1 MSRAAMLYKQTES
14 LTSVNS
20 SSPIELIL
28 LVYERALE
36 NLRIGKQELE
46 NNQSGVENFTKASDF
61 INFGLLA
68 SLDLEKGG
76 EIAENLKVI
85 YLWALHS
92 IIEARLKK
100 SPEKIDNV
108 ISVID
113 NLYKSWQHL
122 KQS

>member
-76 EIAENLKVI
+76 EIAKNLKVV

-108 ISVID
+108 INVID

-122 KQS
+122 K

>member
-122 KQS
+122 K

>member
-76 EIAENLKVI
+76 EIAKNLKVI

-108 ISVID
+108 INVID
-113 NLYKSWQHL
+113 NLYKSWQDL
-122 KQS
+122 K